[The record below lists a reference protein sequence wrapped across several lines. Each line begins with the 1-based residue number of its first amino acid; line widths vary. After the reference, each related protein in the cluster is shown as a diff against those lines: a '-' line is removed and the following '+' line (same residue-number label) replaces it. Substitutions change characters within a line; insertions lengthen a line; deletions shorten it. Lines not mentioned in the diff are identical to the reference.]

1 MKYVCLFILWDS
13 WLLYTVVEFMKCKH
27 QTTYMHFIYFI
38 LYYFL
43 SLTQFSRVGLY
54 GLNPVF

>member
-38 LYYFL
+38 LYSFL
-43 SLTQFSRVGLY
+43 SLVLM
-54 GLNPVF
+54 N